1 VVNRS
6 SIGGALLGVIARP
19 PLPVLRL
26 VGSLPVMGLPET
38 LFFVPTEDCRLALT
52 FDDGPYPDTTPC
64 LLKKLEKHHCQATFF
79 LHGCWAERYPDLV
92 RAIVASGHEIAN
104 HTWED
109 TPSRKLPPM
118 YFRESLNRTHEILA
132 EALAEAGPGQSGIE
146 LFRPAGGL
154 PTEEMVSYA
163 ASALDYRC
171 VLASVYALDTRVP
184 SPSWIVEA
192 IVRRAHPGAIIVL
205 HEGPGRARVAA
216 IVDEILTRLGA
227 SYDVTTASRLLAST
241 TPIGGGD

>member
-1 VVNRS
+1 VVSRS
-6 SIGGALLGVIARP
+6 SLGGALLGAIARP
-19 PLPVLRL
+19 PLPILRL
-26 VGSLPVMGLPET
+26 VRSLPVMGLPQT

-52 FDDGPYPDTTPC
+52 FDDGPYPDTTPH

-79 LHGCWAERYPDLV
+79 LHGCWAERYPHLV
-92 RAIVASGHEIAN
+92 DAIAGAGHELAN

-118 YFRESLNRTHEILA
+118 YLRESLNRTHEILA
-132 EALAEAGPGQSGIE
+132 EAASNQSGVK
-146 LFRPAGGL
+146 LFRPAGGW
-154 PTEEMVSYA
+154 PTKKMVCYA
-163 ASALDYRC
+163 EKAHGYRC

-192 IVRRAHPGAIIVL
+192 IAQRAHPGAIIVL

-216 IVDEILTRLGA
+216 IVDEILTRLGD
-227 SYDVTTASRLLAST
+227 SYVVTTVSRLLSLA
-241 TPIGGGD
+241 TPDGTRH